1 MKSILTIILLIL
13 SVSAISQ
20 NRYEQEFKEADMAFT
35 LITKQNI
42 MKKTGIELIA
52 QERKEQIE
60 KHGFTIEVDSEK
72 QKDFQ
77 LSGVA
82 TLLCIPDFK
91 DVGLDDDDIEE
102 YRPFNWSEE
111 MFNKLHKK
119 PYVERLVIAGALI
132 AAEIDRL
139 NQ

>member
-1 MKSILTIILLIL
+1 M
-13 SVSAISQ
+13 
-20 NRYEQEFKEADMAFT
+20 E
-35 LITKQNI
+35 
-42 MKKTGIELIA
+42 KTGIELIA

-60 KHGFTIEVDSEK
+60 KHGYTIE
-72 QKDFQ
+72 KDTEEQISFQ

-91 DVGLDDDDIEE
+91 DVGLEVEDLEE
-102 YRPFNWSEE
+102 HRPFNW
-111 MFNKLHKK
+111 NKQRFIKLVKK

-139 NQ
+139 QNQKTHKNEKSTM